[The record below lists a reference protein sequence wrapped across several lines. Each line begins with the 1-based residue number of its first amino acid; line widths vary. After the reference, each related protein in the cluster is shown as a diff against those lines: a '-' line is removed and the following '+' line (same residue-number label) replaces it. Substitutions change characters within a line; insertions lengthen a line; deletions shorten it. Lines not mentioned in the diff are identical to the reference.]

1 MSLSLFETISF
12 MRFEVAKANTSRN
25 QRKSCSKENIVCCFL
40 VLLNWFYYNDSS
52 VNAIVFPFQRVN
64 LSTFFFRVHFC
75 FHLWNIFFTSL
86 NSDFKIRGWCFNFW
100 ESAFPYFWESQ
111 HVHVWVAWF
120 VLKSKLRDVWNSV
133 DVLVQSK
140 IWQKKCRETYQFTRC
155 ASKFGQS
162 FIKLWW
168 MHQNLAKF
176 CHVISKFDQ
185 TLKLPLQSLIKL
197 WNCTFKVWS
206 NFEIAPS
213 KFDQTLKLHL
223 QSLIKLWWN
232 FDETL
237 KAHLVNWYLSLHFFA
252 KFCFEQE
259 HPLNSKH
266 PEA

>member
-1 MSLSLFETISF
+1 MIMKTWKHQRIWCSMTRARISTLIRALQLHQLSQTVEPVVMSLSLFETISF

-140 IWQKKCRETYQFTRC
+140 
-155 ASKFGQS
+155 
-162 FIKLWW
+162 
-168 MHQNLAKF
+168 NLAK
-176 CHVISKFDQ
+176 KM
-185 TLKLPLQSLIKL
+185 
-197 WNCTFKVWS
+197 
-206 NFEIAPS
+206 
-213 KFDQTLKLHL
+213 
-223 QSLIKLWWN
+223 
-232 FDETL
+232 
-237 KAHLVNWYLSLHFFA
+237 
-252 KFCFEQE
+252 
-259 HPLNSKH
+259 
-266 PEA
+266 